1 MEPVRLELY
10 PYHSFIESSEEKDA
24 VLALV
29 LSRNEMLLYVSPT
42 SEVKGQRSPPTVQ
55 HDWRHF
61 MKIGRCVTFHEDAYP
76 LYQVAS
82 PYPPSLPSLPFL
94 LLSPG

>member
-42 SEVKGQRSPPTVQ
+42 SEVKGKRSPPT
-55 HDWRHF
+55 H
-61 MKIGRCVTFHEDAYP
+61 
-76 LYQVAS
+76 
-82 PYPPSLPSLPFL
+82 PPTHRPT
-94 LLSPG
+94 